1 MQTLNQAVK
10 KDVWY
15 NDLLLEYVKYEEA
28 YCRIRNALSQANQ
41 DILEEYISLCQE
53 LEYWR
58 GCIAVELVMK
68 KNAESS
74 GEML

>member
-41 DILEEYISLCQE
+41 DILEEFLSARSWNTGGAAL
-53 LEYWR
+53 LSNW
-58 GCIAVELVMK
+58 
-68 KNAESS
+68 
-74 GEML
+74 